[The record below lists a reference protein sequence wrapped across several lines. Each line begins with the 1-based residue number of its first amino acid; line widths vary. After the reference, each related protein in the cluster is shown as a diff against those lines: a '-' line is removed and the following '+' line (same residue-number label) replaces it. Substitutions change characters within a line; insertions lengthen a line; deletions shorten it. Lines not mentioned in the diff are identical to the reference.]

1 MTSEENNI
9 TNLIKSKNEKVENIC
24 YKEVHKIKLDKRD
37 GNNPIVFN
45 TKSILTNLVD
55 YSNAYIEFQFDIK
68 FATDAA
74 CTKANLTLKNS
85 HEMISELKIELNNRI
100 VSNESNVNY
109 SHIIN
114 HQLENSKN
122 DDLIY
127 RNIDIHADV
136 VKYDDTNKD
145 IFLTENGD
153 TMRVTSNVFLK
164 DISNFFK
171 NLHIPQKF
179 SEFNITLRLVD
190 SIYVTDQTGTSQT
203 LVSDNLYVDQIELH
217 EMEEIQFVKNYN
229 NFDVNISFLENFVMK
244 DTQSITDGDFN
255 VRANNCTNTND
266 MFLILVK
273 DDVVGENN
281 THTNTLRL
289 PNKRAEN
296 LQLYI
301 GNQLFQTGI
310 KSDIEA
316 YLELKKRSEFF
327 DDLIIDYNRFLNN
340 YTIYAFPIN
349 RYSKRDKST
358 KYINITGR
366 GHDEQ
371 ASKTILIW
379 RQMSNIN
386 LKINNNSL
394 EIRKKY

>member
-1 MTSEENNI
+1 MTSELTHI

-24 YKEVHKIKLDKRD
+24 YKEVHEIKLDKRD
-37 GNNPIVFN
+37 GSNPIVFN
-45 TKSILTNLVD
+45 TKTVLSNLVD
-55 YSNAYIEFQFDIK
+55 YSNSYIEFQFDIK
-68 FATDAA
+68 FATVDA

-85 HEMISELKIELNNRI
+85 YEMISELKIELNNRI
-100 VSNESNVNY
+100 VSNETNVNY

-114 HQLENSKN
+114 HLLENSKN

-127 RNIDIHADV
+127 RNIDIHTGV
-136 VKYDDTNKD
+136 VKYDDTKKD
-145 IFLTENGD
+145 VFLTKNGD
-153 TMRVTSNVFLK
+153 TMRVTCNVFLK

-171 NLHIPQKF
+171 SLHIPLKF

-190 SIYVTDQTGTSQT
+190 QIYVTDQNNTTQT
-203 LVSDNLYVDQIELH
+203 LVSASLYVDQVELH

-229 NFDVNISFLENFVMK
+229 NFDVNISFLENFVIR
-244 DTQSITDGDFN
+244 DSQNITNEEFN
-255 VRANNCTNTND
+255 IGANNCSNTND
-266 MFLILVK
+266 MFLMLVE
-273 DDVVGENN
+273 DDN
-281 THTNTLRL
+281 NTLRL
-289 PNKRAEN
+289 PNKRAKN

-310 KSDIEA
+310 KSDLES
-316 YLELKKRSEFF
+316 YLELKKRGEFF
-327 DDLIIDYNRFLNN
+327 DEFIIDYNRFLNN

-358 KYINITGR
+358 KYINIIGTGV
-366 GHDEQ
+366 GDN
-371 ASKTILIW
+371 ASKGILVW

-394 EIRKKY
+394 VIRKTY

>member
-1 MTSEENNI
+1 MTSELTHI

-37 GNNPIVFN
+37 GSNPIVFN
-45 TKSILTNLVD
+45 TKTVLSNLVD

-68 FATDAA
+68 FATDAV

-85 HEMISELKIELNNRI
+85 YEMISKLKIELNNRI
-100 VSNESNVNY
+100 ISNETNVNY
-109 SHIIN
+109 SRIIN
-114 HQLENSKN
+114 HLLENSKN

-127 RNIDIHADV
+127 RNIDIHTGV
-136 VKYDDTNKD
+136 VKYADTKKD
-145 IFLTENGD
+145 VFLTENGD
-153 TMRVTSNVFLK
+153 TMRVTCNVFLK

-171 NLHIPQKF
+171 NLNMPLKF

-190 SIYVTDQTGTSQT
+190 RIYVTDQANTTQT
-203 LVSDNLYVDQIELH
+203 LVSANLYVDQVELH
-217 EMEEIQFVKNYN
+217 EMEDIQFVKSYN
-229 NFDVNISFLENFVMK
+229 NFDVNIPFLENFVMR
-244 DTQSITDGDFN
+244 DTQNITIQEFN
-255 VRANNCTNTND
+255 IGANNCANTYD
-266 MFLILVK
+266 MFLMLVE
-273 DDVVGENN
+273 DTN
-281 THTNTLRL
+281 NTLRS
-289 PNKRAEN
+289 PNKRAKN

-310 KSDIEA
+310 KSDLES

-327 DDLIIDYNRFLNN
+327 DEFVIDYNRFLNN

-349 RYSKRDKST
+349 RYFKRDKST
-358 KYINITGR
+358 KYINITGT
-366 GHDEQ
+366 GVGNN
-371 ASKTILIW
+371 ASKGILVW

-394 EIRKKY
+394 VTRKTY

>member
-1 MTSEENNI
+1 MTSELNHI
-9 TNLIKSKNEKVENIC
+9 VNLIKSKNEKVENIC
-24 YKEVHKIKLDKRD
+24 YKEVHKIKLEKRD

-45 TKSILTNLVD
+45 TKTVLSNLVD

-68 FATDAA
+68 FATEAA

-85 HEMISELKIELNNRI
+85 YEMISDLKIELNNRI
-100 VSNESNVNY
+100 ISNETNVNY
-109 SHIIN
+109 SHLIN
-114 HQLENSKN
+114 HLLENSKN

-127 RNIDIHADV
+127 RNIDIHTGV
-136 VKYDDTNKD
+136 VKYADTKKD
-145 IFLTENGD
+145 VFLTKNND
-153 TMRVTSNVFLK
+153 TMRVTCHVFLK

-171 NLHIPQKF
+171 NLNMPLKF

-190 SIYVTDQTGTSQT
+190 QIYVTDQPNTTQT
-203 LVSDNLYVDQIELH
+203 LVSASLYVDQIELH

-229 NFDVNISFLENFVMK
+229 NFDVNIPFLENFVIR
-244 DTQSITDGDFN
+244 DSQNITDNEFN
-255 VRANNCTNTND
+255 IGANNCTNTND
-266 MFLILVK
+266 MFLMLVK
-273 DDVVGENN
+273 DDNN
-281 THTNTLRL
+281 TLHL
-289 PNKRAEN
+289 PNKRAKN

-310 KSDIEA
+310 KSDLEA

-327 DDLIIDYNRFLNN
+327 DEFIIDYNRFLNN

-349 RYSKRDKST
+349 RYSKKDKST
-358 KYINITGR
+358 KYINITGT
-366 GHDEQ
+366 GIDDN
-371 ASKTILIW
+371 ASKGILVW

-394 EIRKKY
+394 VIRKTY

>member
-1 MTSEENNI
+1 MTSELNHI
-9 TNLIKSKNEKVENIC
+9 VNLIKSKNEKVENIC

-45 TKSILTNLVD
+45 TKTVLSNLVD

-68 FATDAA
+68 FASANA

-85 HEMISELKIELNNRI
+85 YEMISELKIELNNRI
-100 VSNESNVNY
+100 ISNETNVNY
-109 SHIIN
+109 SHLIN
-114 HQLENSKN
+114 HLLENSKN

-127 RNIDIHADV
+127 RNIDIHTNV
-136 VKYDDTNKD
+136 VKYNDTNKD
-145 IFLTENGD
+145 IFLTKNGD
-153 TMRVTSNVFLK
+153 TMRVTCNVFLK

-171 NLHIPQKF
+171 NLNMPLKF

-190 SIYVTDQTGTSQT
+190 QIYVTDQDNTTQT
-203 LVSDNLYVDQIELH
+203 LVSASLYVDQIELH
-217 EMEEIQFVKNYN
+217 EMEEIEFVKNYN
-229 NFDVNISFLENFVMK
+229 NFDVNIPFLENFVIR
-244 DTQSITDGDFN
+244 DSQNITDNEFN
-255 VRANNCTNTND
+255 IGANNCTNTND
-266 MFLILVK
+266 MFLMLVK
-273 DDVVGENN
+273 DNA
-281 THTNTLRL
+281 NTLRL
-289 PNKRAEN
+289 PNKRAKN

-310 KSDIEA
+310 KSDLES

-327 DDLIIDYNRFLNN
+327 DEFIIDYNRFLNN

-349 RYSKRDKST
+349 RYSKKDKST
-358 KYINITGR
+358 KYINIAGV
-366 GHDEQ
+366 GVDDGD
-371 ASKTILIW
+371 SKGILVW

-394 EIRKKY
+394 IIRKTY

>member
-1 MTSEENNI
+1 MTSELTHI
-9 TNLIKSKNEKVENIC
+9 TNLIKSKNEKVENVC

-37 GNNPIVFN
+37 SNNPIVFN
-45 TKSILTNLVD
+45 TKSILSNLID
-55 YSNAYIEFQFDIK
+55 YTNAYIEFQFNIK
-68 FATDAA
+68 FETADA
-74 CTKANLTLKNS
+74 CTKKNLTLKNS
-85 HEMISELKIELNNRI
+85 YEMISELKIELNNRI
-100 VSNESNVNY
+100 VSNETNINY
-109 SHIIN
+109 NYIIN
-114 HQLENSKN
+114 HLLENSKN

-127 RNIDIHADV
+127 RNIDIHTGV

-145 IFLTENGD
+145 VFLTKNGD
-153 TMRVTSNVFLK
+153 TMKVTCNVFLK

-171 NLHIPQKF
+171 NLNMPLKF

-190 SIYVTDQTGTSQT
+190 QIYVTDKTNTTQKLLSA
-203 LVSDNLYVDQIELH
+203 SLYVDQVELH

-229 NFDVNISFLENFVMK
+229 NFDVNIPFLENFVIR
-244 DTQSITDGDFN
+244 DSQNITNQEFN
-255 VRANNCTNTND
+255 IGANNCTNTND
-266 MFLILVK
+266 MFLMLVE
-273 DDVVGENN
+273 DAN
-281 THTNTLRL
+281 NTLRL
-289 PNKRAEN
+289 PNKRAKN

-310 KSDIEA
+310 KSDLES

-327 DDLIIDYNRFLNN
+327 DEFIIDYNRFLNN

-358 KYINITGR
+358 KYINIIGTGV
-366 GHDEQ
+366 GDN
-371 ASKTILIW
+371 ASKGILVW

-394 EIRKKY
+394 VIRKTY

>member
-1 MTSEENNI
+1 MTSEVTQI

-45 TKSILTNLVD
+45 TKSILSNLID

-74 CTKANLTLKNS
+74 CTKTNLPLKNS
-85 HEMISELKIELNNRI
+85 YEMISELKIELNNRI

-114 HQLENSKN
+114 HLLENSKI

-127 RNIDIHADV
+127 RNIDIHAVV
-136 VKYDDTNKD
+136 VKYNDAKKD
-145 IFLTENGD
+145 VFLTKNGD
-153 TMRVTSNVFLK
+153 TMRVICYVFLK

-171 NLHIPQKF
+171 NLHIPLKF
-179 SEFNITLRLVD
+179 SEFNISLRLVD
-190 SIYVTDQTGTSQT
+190 QIYVTDQANTSQI
-203 LVSDNLYVDQIELH
+203 LVSASLYIDQVTLH

-229 NFDVNISFLENFVMK
+229 NFDVNISFLENFVMR
-244 DTQSITDGDFN
+244 DSQNITNQEFN
-255 VRANNCTNTND
+255 IGANNCTNTND
-266 MFLILVK
+266 MFLMLVE
-273 DDVVGENN
+273 DTN
-281 THTNTLRL
+281 NTLRL
-289 PNKRAEN
+289 PNKRAKN

-301 GNQLFQTGI
+301 SNQLFQTGV
-310 KSDIEA
+310 KSDLES

-327 DDLIIDYNRFLNN
+327 DEFIIDYNRFLNN

-358 KYINITGR
+358 KYINIIGTGI
-366 GHDEQ
+366 GDN
-371 ASKTILIW
+371 ASKDILVW

-394 EIRKKY
+394 EIRKTY

>member
-1 MTSEENNI
+1 MTSELTHI

-24 YKEVHKIKLDKRD
+24 YKEVHKIKLNKLY

-45 TKSILTNLVD
+45 TKSILSNLID

-74 CTKANLTLKNS
+74 CTKTNLTLKNS
-85 HEMISELKIELNNRI
+85 YEMISELKIELNNRI
-100 VSNESNVNY
+100 VSNETNVNY

-114 HQLENSKN
+114 HLLENSKN

-127 RNIDIHADV
+127 RNIDVHTGV
-136 VKYDDTNKD
+136 VKYADTKKD
-145 IFLTENGD
+145 VFLTKNTD
-153 TMRVTSNVFLK
+153 TMRVTCNVFLK

-171 NLHIPQKF
+171 NLHIPLKF

-190 SIYVTDQTGTSQT
+190 EIYVTDQDNTTQT
-203 LVSDNLYVDQIELH
+203 LVNANLYVDQVTLH

-229 NFDVNISFLENFVMK
+229 NFDVNIPFLENFVIRDSQK
-244 DTQSITDGDFN
+244 ITNQEFN
-255 VRANNCTNTND
+255 IGANNCTNTND
-266 MFLILVK
+266 MFLMLVE
-273 DDVVGENN
+273 DDD
-281 THTNTLRL
+281 NTLQL
-289 PNKRAEN
+289 PNKRAKN

-310 KSDIEA
+310 KSDLES

-327 DDLIIDYNRFLNN
+327 DEFIIDYNRFLNN

-349 RYSKRDKST
+349 RYSKKDKST
-358 KYINITGR
+358 KYINIIGTGV
-366 GHDEQ
+366 GDKD
-371 ASKTILIW
+371 SKGILVW

-394 EIRKKY
+394 EIRKTY

>member
-1 MTSEENNI
+1 MVI
-9 TNLIKSKNEKVENIC
+9 
-24 YKEVHKIKLDKRD
+24 
-37 GNNPIVFN
+37 NNPIVFN

-85 HEMISELKIELNNRI
+85 YEMISELKIELNNRI
-100 VSNESNVNY
+100 ISNESNVNY
-109 SHIIN
+109 ARIRN
-114 HQLENSKN
+114 HLLENSKN

-127 RNIDIHADV
+127 RNINIHTSV
-136 VKYDDTNKD
+136 VKYNDTNND
-145 IFLTENGD
+145 IFLTKNGD
-153 TMRVTSNVFLK
+153 TMRVVCNVFLK

-171 NLHIPQKF
+171 NLHMPLKF

-190 SIYVTDQTGTSQT
+190 SIYVTDKAVTTQT
-203 LVSDNLYVDQIELH
+203 LVSANLYVDQIELH

-229 NFDVNISFLENFVMK
+229 NFDFNISFLENFVYK
-244 DTQSITDGDFN
+244 DNQTITDGDFN
-255 VRANNCTNTND
+255 IGSNNCINTND
-266 MFLILVK
+266 MFLMLIK
-273 DDVVGENN
+273 DDIATEDDA
-281 THTNTLRL
+281 HRNTLRL
-289 PNKRAEN
+289 PDKRAEN

-301 GNQLFQTGI
+301 RNRIFQTGI
-310 KSDIEA
+310 KSNLEA
-316 YLELKKRSEFF
+316 FLELKKRSEFF
-327 DDLIIDYNRFLNN
+327 DEFIIDYNRFLNN

-349 RYSKRDKST
+349 RYSRQDKST

-371 ASKTILIW
+371 VSKAILVW
-379 RQMSNIN
+379 RRMSNIN

-394 EIRKKY
+394 EIRKTY